1 MFNWFVILAFAT
13 LQCWF
18 LVSWVDTYLF
28 SYLGEDD
35 DGKLLFG
42 FHAMTIPCRIFAFCV
57 GIVSI
62 TICVI
67 AWGCF
72 LTEVVL

>member
-1 MFNWFVILAFAT
+1 MFNWAGILVAAT
-13 LQCWF
+13 IQCWF
-18 LVSWVDTYLF
+18 FVSWVDAYLF
-28 SYLGEDD
+28 SYLGQDE
-35 DGKLLFG
+35 DGKHLFG

-62 TICVI
+62 LICVE

-72 LTEVVL
+72 LVECVL